1 MNLDLGILWIED
13 SFSPE
18 EEQAL
23 TRRVQDAGF
32 LARIETIP
40 NGTGIDDLS
49 RKHQLYHVY
58 DLILLDYRLRDEKG
72 DELAP
77 RVRELFPSTTI
88 LFYSGSAEEQE
99 LRSLIASKAVEGVYC
114 CSRGRFT
121 ERAGELI
128 DQTARS
134 LDRLSGMR
142 GLAMRVVAECDDL
155 MKVAMLSMCA
165 RDPNCA
171 GKIESLD
178 SDVLKFLDE
187 AKQAYEES
195 KAKDLRARIETRAV
209 DSMKLFKHFRR
220 LTQVAAASPATF
232 GLNDADADRLREL
245 RKSSAQYDQKV
256 LHKRNL
262 LGHVVE
268 VEGDAGWILQGSGEI
283 TVNDFADI
291 RRVFAEHA
299 KAFREMRRLVTLL
312 DG

>member
-23 TRRVQDAGF
+23 RRRVQDAGF
-32 LARIETIP
+32 VARIDTIP
-40 NGTGIDDLS
+40 NGNGIDELA
-49 RKHQLYHVY
+49 RKHQLYHLY
-58 DLILLDYRLRDEKG
+58 DVILLDYRLQDEKG

-77 RVRELFPSTTI
+77 KVRELFPSTTI
-88 LFYSGSAEEQE
+88 LFYSGSAEEQK
-99 LRSLIASKAVEGVYC
+99 LRSLIAGKAVEGVYC
-114 CSRGRFT
+114 CSRVRFT

-165 RDPNCA
+165 RDAKCA
-171 GKIESLD
+171 DKVADLD
-178 SDVLKFLDE
+178 NDVLKFLDG
-187 AKQAYEES
+187 AKQAYEAS
-195 KAKDLRARIETRAV
+195 QAKDLIARIETRAV

-220 LTQVAAASPATF
+220 LTEIAAANPSSF
-232 GLNDADADRLREL
+232 GLDDTGADRLREL
-245 RKSSAQYDQKV
+245 RKSSAQYDQMV
-256 LHKRNL
+256 LRKRNL

-268 VEGDAGWILQGSGEI
+268 VEGNSGWVLQGSDDI

-291 RRVFAEHA
+291 RRVFAEHIE
-299 KAFREMRRLVTLL
+299 AFREMRQLVTLL
-312 DG
+312 DS